1 MNVKFVTIVVL
12 VNCCH
17 TSDIYCWHTS
27 DIPFYTEESLFVCG
41 KGQVILLHSNRYD
54 AGVQPASCPTRIKRM
69 GGEDERCCLS
79 RADVITWSRL
89 HSQHVPTVRSLMKQ
103 RENIA
108 FLDADS
114 SNSDQPS
121 NLECRSCETEFY
133 INSSV
138 VSETKLGHRHRYLPN
153 TICVRGAHHFFFLG
167 QRTTAV
173 SVGQDLFSS
182 GKLRNV

>member
-1 MNVKFVTIVVL
+1 
-12 VNCCH
+12 
-17 TSDIYCWHTS
+17 
-27 DIPFYTEESLFVCG
+27 
-41 KGQVILLHSNRYD
+41 
-54 AGVQPASCPTRIKRM
+54 M

-89 HSQHVPTVRSLMKQ
+89 HSQHVSMVRSLIKQ
-103 RENIA
+103 RENIT

-138 VSETKLGHRHRYLPN
+138 VSETKLGHKHRYLPN
-153 TICVRGAHHFFFLG
+153 TICVRGAHLFFFLAREPQQLVWAKICALLG
-167 QRTTAV
+167 NYATCSCNFYRRCGTTYR
-173 SVGQDLFSS
+173 SRLQGSRNQKKIFLTPED
-182 GKLRNV
+182 GTDKLSRNVCKELPLYSA